1 MLLRPLAALALLA
14 ACAALAMAAEPAPAA
29 TGGAVRVG
37 PNPSAAAFFE
47 QRIRPMLV
55 RHCHECHAGGKR
67 YGGLKVD
74 SLDGLLAGGHD
85 EGPALIPG
93 DVQRSPLLRSLR
105 YEGDSDLNMP
115 PNGRLPAE
123 VVRDFEQWV
132 AIGAPW
138 PTGEPV
144 VAPAPP
150 PRPPLLG
157 RLHPLVVHL
166 PIGALL
172 VAALAEALVL
182 LRGRRWSPAV
192 AVAAALAAA
201 GAAGSVA
208 SGIAAEGGQAH
219 ALVEAHEQAA
229 WAATALM
236 AAVAALAGWREW
248 RDGTRLPLRILLL
261 LALAAVSV
269 AGHRGGALVH
279 GPGWPF

>member
-1 MLLRPLAALALLA
+1 MILRLLAILLTAATLAA
-14 ACAALAMAAEPAPAA
+14 AEPAA
-29 TGGAVRVG
+29 TGGAVKVG

-47 QRIRPMLV
+47 ARIRPMLV
-55 RHCHECHAGGKR
+55 QHCAECHAGGKR
-67 YGGLKVD
+67 YGGLRTD
-74 SLDGLLAGGHD
+74 SLEAMLEGGHD
-85 EGPALIPG
+85 EGPAVIPG

-115 PNGRLPAE
+115 PKAKLPAE
-123 VVRDFEQWV
+123 VIRDFEHWV

-150 PRPPLLG
+150 ARTPLLG

-201 GAAGSVA
+201 GAVGAVV
-208 SGIAAEGGQAH
+208 SGINAEGGQAP
-219 ALVEAHEQAA
+219 ALIEAHEQMA

-236 AAVAALAGWREW
+236 AAVAALAWWRER
-248 RDGTRLPLRILLL
+248 RDGSRLPLRILLL
-261 LALAAVSV
+261 LALVAVSV
-269 AGHRGGALVH
+269 AGHRGGALVY

>member
-1 MLLRPLAALALLA
+1 MTVILRLLAILFAAAALAA
-14 ACAALAMAAEPAPAA
+14 ADPAPAA

-47 QRIRPMLV
+47 ARIRPVLV
-55 RHCHECHAGGKR
+55 QHCHECHAGGKR
-67 YGGLKVD
+67 HGGLKVD
-74 SLDGLLAGGHD
+74 SLEALLEGGHD
-85 EGPALIPG
+85 EGPAIIPG
-93 DVQRSPLLRSLR
+93 DVQRSALLRSIR

-115 PNGRLPAE
+115 PKAKLPPA
-123 VVRDFEQWV
+123 VIQDFEHWV

-150 PRPPLLG
+150 PRTPLLG

-201 GAAGSVA
+201 GAVA
-208 SGIAAEGGQAH
+208 AVVSGINAEGGQAP
-219 ALVEAHEQAA
+219 ALLEAHEQMA

-236 AAVAALAGWREW
+236 AAVAALACWREW
-248 RDGTRLPLRILLL
+248 RDGSRLPLRILLL
-261 LALAAVSV
+261 LALVAVSL
-269 AGHRGGALVH
+269 AGHRGGALVY